1 MSVLTDL
8 RERVK
13 AFLQTKNA
21 RDKLDMNVTE
31 FISNLEFQQLVNS
44 QNFLDQYI
52 GWTYRAVQIKAQTC
66 AQEPLKLFRQ
76 TTKNKVDEIEDNQL
90 LRDLHSFNEEQTL
103 YDAREL
109 IHTHLGLTGMAFVY
123 IVDGVTTKDFYIL
136 DPTSFKINTDNFGL
150 PVSYSFNDGDGQ
162 EQTIP
167 KEQLLVYRTAN
178 PKNWLKGYSPVQ
190 ASKYAHN
197 GYEFGAVHLMNLFGN
212 QGKMQGILTIA
223 GMGTQ
228 ERERIERTLR
238 EKYLT
243 NKNAGKIATMGVKPE
258 WTPISSTSTDM
269 QMIEGLNLLR
279 RDVLSMQGVPEA
291 LIVSDAKYSNME
303 QAQRIYNEYTIDPLL
318 TKESEV
324 LNEQLIKKYFK
335 NNSTETNKLFFKF
348 ESTVKAD
355 KKSLADTASILFEKG
370 IITRNEAREQVG
382 QELTDDGD
390 IYANDLFTNVVP
402 ATQDEEEPEE
412 KKRAKQL
419 KKIDREEI
427 RQKFLD
433 NTINEE
439 RKMKE
444 TIQSF
449 LDEQEERV
457 IEKARGNKAVASD
470 FELDMEEEINKTIDK
485 FSNRFTE
492 TAIEFYNQLSEI
504 IETEEE
510 ISGQSQ
516 DELAERLSLFATEIN
531 ETTQEDLFQ
540 ILEDAIEAREELQET
555 VQKIKDLY
563 EGYRQNGRAETIA
576 RTETSNI
583 KNFVSY
589 NEYERNDEIV
599 GYEWLA
605 TGGSGS
611 RKDHNRL
618 DGDVIKKDEF
628 FNVGGTK
635 AKRPYDSSLPKDQV
649 INCRCD
655 VLPVF
660 DI

>member
-1 MSVLTDL
+1 
-8 RERVK
+8 
-13 AFLQTKNA
+13 
-21 RDKLDMNVTE
+21 
-31 FISNLEFQQLVNS
+31 
-44 QNFLDQYI
+44 
-52 GWTYRAVQIKAQTC
+52 
-66 AQEPLKLFRQ
+66 
-76 TTKNKVDEIEDNQL
+76 
-90 LRDLHSFNEEQTL
+90 
-103 YDAREL
+103 
-109 IHTHLGLTGMAFVY
+109 
-123 IVDGVTTKDFYIL
+123 
-136 DPTSFKINTDNFGL
+136 
-150 PVSYSFNDGDGQ
+150 
-162 EQTIP
+162 
-167 KEQLLVYRTAN
+167 
-178 PKNWLKGYSPVQ
+178 
-190 ASKYAHN
+190 
-197 GYEFGAVHLMNLFGN
+197 
-212 QGKMQGILTIA
+212 
-223 GMGTQ
+223 
-228 ERERIERTLR
+228 
-238 EKYLT
+238 
-243 NKNAGKIATMGVKPE
+243 
-258 WTPISSTSTDM
+258 
-269 QMIEGLNLLR
+269 
-279 RDVLSMQGVPEA
+279 
-291 LIVSDAKYSNME
+291 
-303 QAQRIYNEYTIDPLL
+303 L

-402 ATQDEEEPEE
+402 ATEPEPEE

-504 IETEEE
+504 IETEDE

-540 ILEDAIEAREELQET
+540 ILEDAIEAREELSET

-589 NEYERNDEIV
+589 NEYERNDEVV